1 MGINFR
7 KERKPQNGIGQVE
20 RPQTY
25 SLTGAGALNAT
36 EMRPYGHTYVTSTG
50 SVRHTITLR
59 KPTQPGMRKTITV
72 RNNSTADVLVQCK
85 TSASSVAGT
94 TANTILFA
102 TGARERS
109 VTLISRSTVAWSLLS
124 MTTGVS
130 FTASTLIVA

>member
-1 MGINFR
+1 MGINL
-7 KERKPQNGIGQVE
+7 KKARKPFSGVGVVD

-25 SLTGAGALNAT
+25 SLSGAGALNAT

-50 SVRHTITLR
+50 TGRHTITLR
-59 KPTQPGMRKTITV
+59 RPTSVGMRKSITV

-85 TSASSVAGT
+85 SSAMSVAGT

-109 VTLISRSTVAWSLLS
+109 VSLVARSSAAWSLVSL
-124 MTTGVS
+124 TTGVS
-130 FTASTLIVA
+130 FTASTLVV